1 MSQELLILLLP
12 PVGWVLAWLGGRG
25 VLGTKIWIREGWPL
39 YCALIG
45 VLAGQPW
52 WQMALGAAAMDVAYR
67 LPRGEGEPLWVD
79 VLTALALGVCT
90 VAYGAWWGWTVLIAA
105 WFLGSMAVS
114 MANDRYTWAWTE
126 TITAALQGIAL
137 VGAFA
142 S

>member
-79 VLTALALGVCT
+79 VLTALALGVHVGLDGDDHSSFT
-90 VAYGAWWGWTVLIAA
+90 R
-105 WFLGSMAVS
+105 
-114 MANDRYTWAWTE
+114 DRARGCVCELTRRN
-126 TITAALQGIAL
+126 
-137 VGAFA
+137 
-142 S
+142 